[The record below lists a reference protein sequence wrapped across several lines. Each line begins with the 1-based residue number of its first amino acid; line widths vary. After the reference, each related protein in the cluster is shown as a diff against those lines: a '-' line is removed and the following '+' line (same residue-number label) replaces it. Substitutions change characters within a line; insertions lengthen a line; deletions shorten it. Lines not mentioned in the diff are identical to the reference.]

1 MNPNLKRIKG
11 NVITR
16 ALQGEYDVIVH
27 GCNCYCNMGAGI
39 ALTIQ
44 RMFPQ
49 ALHADQQ
56 TKYGDAG
63 KIGTFTI
70 ATGFTK
76 TSPVQTFKIINAYT
90 QVGCNASK
98 AVDLFEYE
106 GFGSILFQLAVEFP
120 SARFGFPYIGM
131 GLAGGDPKRII
142 PMLEKFADKITEA
155 GGSVELVE
163 FVFKPEL

>member
-1 MNPNLKRIKG
+1 MMIKKTG
-11 NVITR
+11 DLIKM
-16 ALQGEYDVIVH
+16 ALDGDFDVIVH

-56 TKYGDAG
+56 TKFGDAS
-63 KIGTFTI
+63 KIGTFTT

-76 TSPVQTFKIINAYT
+76 TSPVKTFTIVNAYT

-106 GFGSILFQLAVEFP
+106 GFQQILDGLLRFRP
-120 SARFGFPYIGM
+120 DARYGFPYIGM
-131 GLAGGDPKRII
+131 GLAGGDPKRIL
-142 PMLEKFADKITEA
+142 PMLENFSCQVTNN
-155 GGSVELVE
+155 GGNVTLVE
-163 FVFKPEL
+163 FKKHI

>member
-1 MNPNLKRIKG
+1 MLIRVKG
-11 NVITR
+11 NLITK
-16 ALQGEYDVIVH
+16 ALQGEYDIIVH

-39 ALTIQ
+39 ALTIA
-44 RMFPQ
+44 RLFPQ

-56 TKYGDAG
+56 TKFGDAD
-63 KIGTFTI
+63 KIGTFTT

-76 TSPVQTFKIINAYT
+76 TSPVKTFTIVNAYT

-106 GFGSILFQLAVEFP
+106 GFQQILDALV
-120 SARFGFPYIGM
+120 RFRPDAQYGFPYIGM

-142 PMLEKFADKITEA
+142 PMLEDFADKVTEA

-163 FVFKPEL
+163 YIV